1 MSNNIKPIIQNSMP
15 NKLRGGFSFIPRMN
29 QSNFGNSMLTARL
42 LPVRNKIQGDFNL
55 QPTIS
60 PK

>member
-1 MSNNIKPIIQNSMP
+1 MP

-29 QSNFGNSMLTARL
+29 QSNLGNSMLTARL
-42 LPVRNKIQGDFNL
+42 LPVRNKIQGEFNI
-55 QPTIS
+55 QPNVS